1 MGEGGQGERLRGGG
15 GGGGRVDR
23 KKERGRVDREKD

>member
-1 MGEGGQGERLRGGG
+1 VG

-23 KKERGRVDREKD
+23 PHDLGRVVWGKEPRCSALIRACP

>member
-1 MGEGGQGERLRGGG
+1 MEAPGRGHFEPQVGGGG

-23 KKERGRVDREKD
+23 IHEEYH